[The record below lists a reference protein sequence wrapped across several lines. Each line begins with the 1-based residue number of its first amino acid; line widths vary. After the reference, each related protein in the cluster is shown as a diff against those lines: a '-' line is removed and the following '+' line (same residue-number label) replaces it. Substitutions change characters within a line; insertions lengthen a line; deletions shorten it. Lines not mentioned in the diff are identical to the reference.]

1 MIRSGINPTL
11 SVPAASF
18 LVGEFPIDR
27 GVVRPGKAHCYG
39 SLCVRRVRSNLV
51 VKKIGDRF
59 DRVWFRYQ
67 RFDFPVIQI
76 SSGRDYLSLHVP
88 EIGKIRQ
95 VSIRQGGP
103 SILRTRIPSVF
114 HVQGDG
120 LSFTFAITLSD
131 KVECSIDPGGKPGG
145 GDDLAVVDVSL
156 VVDYLGLRR
165 NLLELVDR

>member
-1 MIRSGINPTL
+1 SPIARRTVTESCSYALGSRLTRKFQCDDKLPWMIRRGIDLPL

-18 LVGEFPIDR
+18 LIGKFPIDR

-76 SSGRDYLSLHVP
+76 SSGRDYLSLHV
-88 EIGKIRQ
+88 
-95 VSIRQGGP
+95 
-103 SILRTRIPSVF
+103 L
-114 HVQGDG
+114 
-120 LSFTFAITLSD
+120 
-131 KVECSIDPGGKPGG
+131 
-145 GDDLAVVDVSL
+145 
-156 VVDYLGLRR
+156 
-165 NLLELVDR
+165 

>member
-1 MIRSGINPTL
+1 MIRSGIYPSL
-11 SVPAASF
+11 SVPAPSF
-18 LVGEFPIDR
+18 LIGEVPIDR

-51 VKKIGDRF
+51 GKEIGDRF

-67 RFDFPVIQI
+67 RVDFPVIQI
-76 SSGRDYLSLHVP
+76 SSGRDYLSLRVP

-120 LSFTFAITLSD
+120 LSFTFSVNFSD
-131 KVECSIDPGGKPGG
+131 EVEYSIAPAGKPSG
-145 GDDLAVVDVSL
+145 GDDFAVV
-156 VVDYLGLRR
+156 Y
-165 NLLELVDR
+165 